1 MRKLISSLAGALVC
15 TVATLIITQS
25 APAAEADKR
34 CFEMR
39 VYYAAEGKLDDL
51 HARFRDHTVKLF
63 EKHGMANM
71 GYWVP
76 VDNTNS
82 TLIYL
87 LAYPNREA
95 REASWKAFQADPGWK
110 TAKANSEKNGA
121 LVAKVEST
129 FLSATDYSPLLQASP
144 VGGGKVKPDGK
155 VAARVFELRTYTATP
170 NNLGNLNARF
180 RDHTVK
186 LFTKHGMTNI
196 GYWVPMKDQKGADE
210 TLVYILAH
218 KSRDAAK
225 ESFKAFG
232 GDAEWT
238 AARKASEEK
247 GGGPLTVKGGVK
259 SIFMAPTDY
268 SPMR

>member
-1 MRKLISSLAGALVC
+1 MRNTVLSLVWAAVLTLVAVC
-15 TVATLIITQS
+15 STS
-25 APAAEADKR
+25 AAEADKR

-39 VYYAAEGKLDDL
+39 VYYAAEGKLNDL

-63 EKHGMANM
+63 EKHGMTNI
-71 GYWVP
+71 GYWTP

-82 TLIYL
+82 TLVYI
-87 LAYPNREA
+87 LAYPSREA
-95 REASWKAFQADPGWK
+95 REASWKAFQADPDWK
-110 TAKANSEKNGA
+110 TAKANSEKNGT
-121 LVAKVEST
+121 LVAKVEQT
-129 FLSATDYSPLLQASP
+129 FLEATDYSPLLKASP
-144 VGGGKVKPDGK
+144 AGGGKGKDGGK
-155 VAARVFELRTYTATP
+155 VADRVFELRTYTATP

-186 LFTKHGMTNI
+186 LFTKYGMTNI

-218 KSRDAAK
+218 KSQDAAK

-232 GDAEWT
+232 ADPEWT

-247 GGGPLTVKGGVK
+247 GGGPLTIKGGVK
-259 SIFMAPTDY
+259 SVFMKPTDY